1 MNPQEQAQHYY
12 KTAFNRWALELSY
25 EKNHLIAKSIAVYLV
40 EQIIDAYPHTYDLE
54 QEYLRGGGASVNVI
68 KNIRPNMG
76 YWRDVLIQINEI
88 RGYDNIHDADDS
100 INS

>member
-12 KTAFNRWALELSY
+12 KTAFDRWALELSY

-40 EQIIDAYPHTYDLE
+40 EQILNALKYDMNEPTSGSMKYWSLVLE
-54 QEYLRGGGASVNVI
+54 EVN
-68 KNIRPNMG
+68 K
-76 YWRDVLIQINEI
+76 I

-100 INS
+100 TNSERRSTI

>member
-1 MNPQEQAQHYY
+1 MNSKEQANQYY

-54 QEYLRGGGASVNVI
+54 KE
-68 KNIRPNMG
+68 
-76 YWRDVLIQINEI
+76 
-88 RGYDNIHDADDS
+88 
-100 INS
+100 